1 MFRCFLLVLIF
12 FSLSKGFTN
21 GWLVIN
27 WSKFFYDIGF
37 TSIDSN
43 YPLNL
48 SEFLKGI
55 LIKDNFN
62 NKDY

>member
-1 MFRCFLLVLIF
+1 MLRCFFVILIF
-12 FSLSKGFTN
+12 FSLSKGLSH
-21 GWLVIN
+21 GWFEIN

-37 TSIDSN
+37 TSIDYN

-48 SEFLKGI
+48 PEFVKET
-55 LIKDNFN
+55 LIKDNLK

>member
-1 MFRCFLLVLIF
+1 MLRCVFVFLIF
-12 FSLSKGFTN
+12 FSLSKGLSN

-37 TSIDSN
+37 TSIDTD
-43 YPLNL
+43 YQLNL
-48 SEFLKGI
+48 NQFFKEI
-55 LIKDNFN
+55 LIKDNLN

>member
-1 MFRCFLLVLIF
+1 MILIF
-12 FSLSKGFTN
+12 FTLSKGLSQ

-43 YPLNL
+43 YQLNL
-48 SEFLKGI
+48 PEFFKEI
-55 LIKDNFN
+55 LIKDNLKN
-62 NKDY
+62 EDY